1 MKQTKLNKMRRAFSL
16 FVVAVCCMAGGCEL
30 YAQSGVRVSGTVVD
44 VDNVPLVGVVVIEKG
59 LSNGTVTDADG
70 RFVFEVSQEGA
81 TIELSSLGYSTKEF
95 EASSLN
101 GKTIVLEESADFI
114 EETVVV
120 GYAVQKK
127 VNLTGSV
134 SAVNMDEV
142 LNGRPVTNLSSGLSG
157 LSAGLYVNQSTGR
170 PNADGASLLVRGRGT
185 LNTASPLV
193 IIDGIEGDM
202 SNVNP
207 QDVESVSVLKDASSA
222 AIYGSR
228 AANGVVLITTK
239 KGTDGRFS
247 LNYNG
252 YVSVQEPSNLLE
264 TVSDY
269 ADYMTYYNEAV
280 KNTDPTAKQQ
290 YDDQWIKLWRENK
303 DDTLKYPNTNWAEE
317 VINLGVSHNHALSFS
332 AGTKRVSVFGSLG
345 YLNNP
350 GIVENSAFERYNA
363 RVNVNAQVTNWLTL
377 GMNVSGK
384 TSVADIGSD
393 SVSSIFA
400 GMGGMP
406 GMTYRAPDG
415 RYGGV
420 ENPDENAQCHSPL
433 YLLNKYQGD
442 IKSYNV
448 NTRFFGKADII
459 KGLSLEGS
467 VNYSYSST
475 IKDYSSA
482 YEDLWS
488 FRTNTVIYANSD
500 KTFVYNGSSNADRL
514 LMDAVLRY
522 NVKVAGKLDIGA
534 LVGTS
539 QERYRSHAFNGK
551 RYDLIDDRLSVINAA
566 LGDSELKGGKEEWA
580 MRSFFGRLNLTWD
593 DRYLFEAN
601 LRADGSSRFAS
612 GKNRWGFFPSF
623 SAGWRLSEEG
633 FLKDVAAVNQLKL
646 RASWGSLGN
655 NAVGNYEWQSV
666 YNKDSYILNN
676 TLAPGL
682 SIQTISNAGLTWETT
697 YVTNVGVDFEFFN
710 SKLEGTLDL
719 FDKDTQNILIEL
731 PAPLLVG
738 NAKVPTQNAAR
749 VNNKGVELSLKWR
762 DRVGDFNY
770 FISGNGSY
778 VRNKVTKYKGDE
790 ATISGVN
797 MIKEGYPI
805 NVQYVLA
812 VDRIIQTNEDL
823 MLVKL
828 MQKNAPVDPATGQK
842 KNPFAAY
849 GTPQLGDFL
858 YKDLNED
865 GVIDENDRYAV
876 GNGNTPTWIYGFQF
890 GFDWK
895 GLDFSALFQGV
906 AGYKVMWKDDFNMGY
921 LVHGGQM
928 SKEIVEGAWRPG
940 MTDASYPRLLA
951 RTNTINDQP
960 SDFWIEDKSYLRLK
974 NVQLGYTLPSKWMSR
989 AGISKLRFYVAGEN
1003 LLTFTKYRGIDP
1015 EVGGTNYPT
1024 LRQYIFGINL
1034 TF

>member
-1 MKQTKLNKMRRAFSL
+1 MKQIL
-16 FVVAVCCMAGGCEL
+16 FLFLSFVTITAS
-30 YAQSGVRVSGTVVD
+30 AQSIVSVSGRVTD
-44 VDNVPLVGVVVIEKG
+44 KSAAPIPGVVVMEKG
-59 LSNGTVTDADG
+59 TTNGTVTDDSG
-70 RFVFEVSQEGA
+70 KFSFDCPQSSVVE
-81 TIELSSLGYSTKEF
+81 ISSLGYSTQEYP
-95 EASSLN
+95 ASSVN
-101 GKTIVLEESADFI
+101 GLTIVLEESADFI

-157 LSAGLYVNQSTGR
+157 LSAGLYVNQATGR
-170 PNADGASLLVRGRGT
+170 PNADGGSLLVRGRGT

-202 SNVNP
+202 GSVNP

-228 AANGVVLITTK
+228 AANGVILITTK
-239 KGTDGRFS
+239 KGTEGRFS

-252 YVSVQEPSNLLE
+252 YVSVQTPSNLLE

-269 ADYMTYYNEAV
+269 ADYMTYYNEAL

-290 YDDQWIKLWRENK
+290 YDPAMIKLWRENAN
-303 DDTLKYPNTNWAEE
+303 DPLRYPNTDWTEE
-317 VINLGVSHNHALSFS
+317 IFNTGVSHNHAISFS
-332 AGTKRVSVFGSLG
+332 AGTKRLSVFGSLG

-363 RVNVNAQVTNWLTL
+363 RVNVNAKVTNWLTL

-384 TSVADIGSD
+384 VSTAQIGSD
-393 SVSSIFA
+393 NMSGLFDAV
-400 GMGGMP
+400 GMP

-415 RYGGV
+415 RYGGI
-420 ENPDENAQCHSPL
+420 ENPDENAQCFSPL
-433 YLLNKYQGD
+433 YILNKTQGD

-448 NTRFFGKADII
+448 NSRFFGRVDIV

-467 VNYSYSST
+467 LNYTYAST
-475 IKDYSSA
+475 VKDYAPS
-482 YEDLWS
+482 YDDMWS
-488 FRTNTVIYANSD
+488 FRTNTIVYANSD
-500 KTFVYNGSSNADRL
+500 KTYAYNSMSNASRL
-514 LMDAVLRY
+514 LMDAILRY

-534 LVGTS
+534 IVGAS
-539 QERYRSHAFNGK
+539 QESYKEHAFNGK
-551 RYDLIDDRLSVINAA
+551 RYDLIDDRLTVINAA
-566 LGDSELKGGKEEWA
+566 IGDSELKGAKSEWA

-601 LRADGSSRFAS
+601 LRADGSSRFAP

-633 FLKDVAAVNQLKL
+633 FLKDATAVNQLKL

-655 NAVGNYEWQSV
+655 NAVGNYEWQAV
-666 YNKDSYILNN
+666 YNKDNYILNN
-676 TLAPGL
+676 TLAPGMSL
-682 SIQTISNAGLTWETT
+682 QTISNAAITWETT
-697 YVTNVGVDFEFFN
+697 YVTNIGVDFEFFN
-710 SKLEGTLDL
+710 SRFEGTLDL
-719 FDKDTQNILIEL
+719 FDKDTRNILIKL
-731 PAPLLVG
+731 PAPILVG
-738 NAKVPTQNAAR
+738 NASLPTQNSAR

-778 VRNKVTKYKGDE
+778 VRNRVTSYKGDE

-812 VDRIIQTNEDL
+812 VDRIIQTNDDL

-828 MQKNAPVDPATGQK
+828 MQKNAPTDPATGQQ

-849 GTPQLGDFL
+849 GTPELGDFL
-858 YKDLNED
+858 YKDLNND
-865 GVIDENDRYAV
+865 GIIDENDRYAV

-895 GLDFSALFQGV
+895 GMDFSALFQGV
-906 AGYKVMWKDDFNMGY
+906 AGYEVMWKDSFNMGY
-921 LVHGGQM
+921 LNYGGKIN
-928 SKEIVEGAWRPG
+928 KEIAEGAWRPG
-940 MTDASYPRLLA
+940 RTDATFPRLLT

-960 SDFWIEDKSYLRLK
+960 SDFWVEDKSYLRLK
-974 NVQLGYTLPSKWMSR
+974 NVQLGYTFPSAWMTK
-989 AGISKLRFYVAGEN
+989 AGISKLRLYVAGEN
-1003 LLTFTKYRGIDP
+1003 LLTFTEYRGIDP
-1015 EVGGTNYPT
+1015 EVGGTTYPT